1 MDAKLI
7 YLNIPRRIPDPNGIE
22 WILDKWVLDDLILAD
37 DWFVKALQG
46 FETCL
51 SVKKI
56 YVDN

>member
-1 MDAKLI
+1 MFAADAVAV
-7 YLNIPRRIPDPNGIE
+7 NPNGIE